1 MSNDSRF
8 KQKVANATARNRTR
22 ILSGSATT
30 YHSASFLTALS
41 GAVTQFHSPILIPV
55 ASASAL
61 PRPNEG
67 TGSLYVKGTDN
78 NLYFQDDAGNE
89 FDLTSGGGGGGT
101 PAGSNT
107 QIQFN
112 NAGSF
117 GASSNLTFDGTDL
130 GVSAKIFHV
139 GDTDTFIN
147 FTDDDINIQ
156 AGGVNFLDF
165 TQDTQNDVTFNEA
178 GVDID
183 FRIESADESHMFF
196 MEASSNRI
204 SIGDSTD
211 SPLSTLEV
219 TNNSSDSVPLVMLN
233 NNVVGRVALDINA
246 ANETANV
253 VDIDA
258 DALTGNN
265 VISVSAN
272 ALTTGGI
279 LDLVSNSAQ
288 TNARSLVKITN
299 DNTAATNTTLLHLVN
314 DSTSA
319 TADVLIESTDADAAA
334 APKMHFLRN
343 SASPSSSDVLGKLLF
358 SGKDDAGNTTLYA
371 SMRAEINDE
380 TNSGG
385 EEDGVIIFEIIKNA
399 NQKSALE
406 LKNNEA
412 VFNNSGQDIDFRI
425 ETDDVSGF
433 VFIDGNT
440 NSMSIGSGSLP
451 VANGFPSP
459 QGTLEITNKAASA
472 PFGIPLLQ
480 LNNNDVDQ
488 IALDINAAN
497 TTAVAIDIDASNTTA
512 HVMDITADALTTG
525 GAINITSNSS
535 NTGDARSLIKVFQD
549 DTSAGQVHLLH
560 LKNDAQPDVFGEATA
575 LIEHAGGGN
584 GLELRFTGT
593 NTGKEN
599 SLVLSRTDTTSEAD
613 DMNLGLIAFDGA
625 NDNNDMHRY
634 IQILGEA
641 SDVSDGDEGGKL
653 TFSVATTG
661 ATSSASAL
669 QELLTIGGEDTT
681 NGTNTSVVVNE
692 AGIKSHFRV
701 ESNNVQNMFFVNGT
715 KNGIGIGT
723 NDPDIARVQIV
734 GSSDGSTHTHDA
746 QGAHLVHINQNYS
759 THAGSALVV
768 TGVLDTVDLTKFIG
782 DSLTS
787 GDLLNASADALT
799 TGSILNLVSN
809 SSSNST
815 RSLVKIHNDHT
826 SAGEATPLEIV
837 NDGGGKGIKITASGS
852 DDDPTLDITS
862 STGDGKAVVKIVPTS
877 LRSDGY
883 AFLIESDE
891 DDNSIRSIAKI
902 HNDHANATGATCLE
916 LLNDAAGT
924 RQDVLIST
932 ATTTGDVFDINC
944 NSLTTGNAIDIS
956 ANGLTTGGILKLVS
970 DSADTS
976 SRTLVTVKNDNTAA
990 TGAVVMHLVNDAI
1003 GGDGDPIL
1011 MVESTAQET
1020 HAIVEI
1026 KNSNATAN
1034 VEPILK
1040 FNRSSTTGETDH
1052 ANIGAIKFNAVNSAN
1067 ADETY
1072 ASIVVETEDITNGSE
1087 DASMIFGIY
1096 NAGVFQ
1102 NAFEISG
1109 EKGVVINEDSK
1120 DADFR
1125 VETNLDTHFL
1135 FVDGGNNRMSI
1146 GGNTGTPLALLEVF
1160 NGSADAETLVLL
1172 DNNDADQ
1179 ICLDINASNT
1189 TAVAIDIDASNT
1201 TANVMDIQANGLTSG
1216 AALNINSNHDDTTS
1230 RDLVKIHNDNVDATG
1245 ACALRI
1251 INDATPAGVGGG
1263 AGAEAATVVIED
1275 SCASQAFTLALV
1287 NNGDASNA
1295 PKIAFQRNT
1304 TSESDDMH
1312 LGLLRFKAN
1321 NSADAM
1327 TNYATIFVNATDI
1340 TDGDE
1345 GASIQ
1350 FLCSANGAS
1359 ASHQQRQ
1366 LLSLGGEDVA
1376 NGVVP
1381 EVVVNGEGINCDFRV
1396 ESATE
1401 DEAIFLDASAEELH
1415 INKGTSD
1422 FTTQIHSTNAVALSV
1437 TAAGVVFNEAAN
1449 AENDFRVETANNTSM
1464 FFVDGENDTVSVG
1477 GSAPNNH
1484 KGGFAVLD
1492 DLHST
1497 TMGGLAAGEY
1507 HSGKV
1512 LRYSP
1517 GSSSSLTAGQVFYL
1531 KASNS
1536 TWTQADAATQ
1546 SNANGTNQLLCLGL
1560 GGNPQ
1565 TVGVLL
1571 EGVMRVAAGELNG
1584 TFAVGAPVYI
1594 SDTTAGHIT
1603 FTAPASSGD
1612 FIRVIGFGLEK
1623 DAGSGDCLIYFKPDN
1638 THVVI
1643 A

>member
-1 MSNDSRF
+1 MIESTAGGASDALLELRN
-8 KQKVANATARNRTR
+8 ANTATDRP
-22 ILSGSATT
+22 
-30 YHSASFLTALS
+30 
-41 GAVTQFHSPILIPV
+41 PILV
-55 ASASAL
+55 FNRSDTSAEADGMSI
-61 PRPNEG
+61 G
-67 TGSLYVKGTDN
+67 TIEFKGAN
-78 NLYFQDDAGNE
+78 DDAGYQTYISIDATATDVSE
-89 FDLTSGGGGGGT
+89 GDETGKLV
-101 PAGSNT
+101 
-107 QIQFN
+107 FN
-112 NAGSF
+112 MRDGNSQLDAFSLDSDTGAVFNDSSNAG
-117 GASSNLTFDGTDL
+117 L
-130 GVSAKIFHV
+130 
-139 GDTDTFIN
+139 
-147 FTDDDINIQ
+147 
-156 AGGVNFLDF
+156 
-165 TQDTQNDVTFNEA
+165 
-178 GVDID
+178 D
-183 FRIESADESHMFF
+183 FRIESNNETHMFF
-196 MEASSNRI
+196 VDSSQNAIGIGTSDPDTGIIHIHNDSHTHAEQGVPIIFIDQDVNSVGNGGPCIAIGTSSN
-204 SIGDSTD
+204 S
-211 SPLSTLEV
+211 
-219 TNNSSDSVPLVMLN
+219 
-233 NNVVGRVALDINA
+233 A
-246 ANETANV
+246 ANTTTPVIDVFADLLTTAE
-253 VDIDA
+253 
-258 DALTGNN
+258 ALR
-265 VISVSAN
+265 ISAN
-272 ALTTGGI
+272 ALTTGKI
-279 LDLVSNSAQ
+279 LD
-288 TNARSLVKITN
+288 
-299 DNTAATNTTLLHLVN
+299 
-314 DSTSA
+314 
-319 TADVLIESTDADAAA
+319 
-334 APKMHFLRN
+334 
-343 SASPSSSDVLGKLLF
+343 
-358 SGKDDAGNTTLYA
+358 
-371 SMRAEINDE
+371 
-380 TNSGG
+380 
-385 EEDGVIIFEIIKNA
+385 
-399 NQKSALE
+399 
-406 LKNNEA
+406 
-412 VFNNSGQDIDFRI
+412 
-425 ETDDVSGF
+425 
-433 VFIDGNT
+433 
-440 NSMSIGSGSLP
+440 
-451 VANGFPSP
+451 
-459 QGTLEITNKAASA
+459 
-472 PFGIPLLQ
+472 
-480 LNNNDVDQ
+480 
-488 IALDINAAN
+488 
-497 TTAVAIDIDASNTTA
+497 
-512 HVMDITADALTTG
+512 
-525 GAINITSNSS
+525 
-535 NTGDARSLIKVFQD
+535 
-549 DTSAGQVHLLH
+549 
-560 LKNDAQPDVFGEATA
+560 
-575 LIEHAGGGN
+575 
-584 GLELRFTGT
+584 
-593 NTGKEN
+593 
-599 SLVLSRTDTTSEAD
+599 
-613 DMNLGLIAFDGA
+613 
-625 NDNNDMHRY
+625 
-634 IQILGEA
+634 
-641 SDVSDGDEGGKL
+641 
-653 TFSVATTG
+653 
-661 ATSSASAL
+661 
-669 QELLTIGGEDTT
+669 
-681 NGTNTSVVVNE
+681 
-692 AGIKSHFRV
+692 
-701 ESNNVQNMFFVNGT
+701 
-715 KNGIGIGT
+715 
-723 NDPDIARVQIV
+723 
-734 GSSDGSTHTHDA
+734 
-746 QGAHLVHINQNYS
+746 
-759 THAGSALVV
+759 
-768 TGVLDTVDLTKFIG
+768 
-782 DSLTS
+782 
-787 GDLLNASADALT
+787 
-799 TGSILNLVSN
+799 LVSN

-891 DDNSIRSIAKI
+891 DDNSSRSIAKI

-924 RQDVLIST
+924 TQDVLINT
-932 ATTTGDVFDINC
+932 ATTTGDVLDINC

-956 ANGLTTGGILKLVS
+956 ANGLTTGGILNLVS

-976 SRTLVTVKNDNTAA
+976 ARTLVTVKNDNTAA

-1011 MVESTAQET
+1011 MVESTAEET

-1146 GGNTGTPLALLEVF
+1146 GGSTDTPGALLEVF
-1160 NGSADAETLVLL
+1160 NGSSDAETLVLL

-1201 TANVMDIQANGLTSG
+1201 TANVMDIQADGLTSG

-1230 RDLVKIHNDNVDATG
+1230 RTLVKVTNDHTG
-1245 ACALRI
+1245 ATDVTLLELDNDAIANQSILKISTVSDANTPAAILIEDANDPTGASGFNSLVGPSIQLARTSTTTQDDQTVGAI
-1251 INDATPAGVGGG
+1251 KFNAINDAGQDHKF
-1263 AGAEAATVVIED
+1263 AEIVAR
-1275 SCASQAFTLALV
+1275 S
-1287 NNGDASNA
+1287 
-1295 PKIAFQRNT
+1295 
-1304 TSESDDMH
+1304 
-1312 LGLLRFKAN
+1312 
-1321 NSADAM
+1321 
-1327 TNYATIFVNATDI
+1327 TDV

-1345 GASIQ
+1345 CGQLKFEVAQDSGALMIEM
-1350 FLCSANGAS
+1350 
-1359 ASHQQRQ
+1359 
-1366 LLSLGGEDVA
+1366 LSLGGGDIA
-1376 NGVVP
+1376 NNVVP
-1381 EVVVNGEGINCDFRV
+1381 SAVFNDDGGDVDFRV
-1396 ESATE
+1396 ESANE

-1449 AENDFRVETANNTSM
+1449 DTNDFRVETANNTSM
-1464 FFVDGENDTVSVG
+1464 FFIDGENDTVSVG

-1517 GSSSSLTAGQVFYL
+1517 GSSSSLAAGQVFFL

-1536 TWTQADAATQ
+1536 TWTQTDANTQNTADA
-1546 SNANGTNQLLCLGL
+1546 GTNQLLCLGL

-1571 EGVMRVAAGELNG
+1571 EGIMRVDAGEIEG

-1594 SDTTAGHIT
+1594 SDTTAGHMT

-1612 FIRVIGFGLEK
+1612 FIRVIGFGLER